1 MQTNRPD
8 HILRVLTQAGYAAFY
23 VGGCVRD
30 TLLGRDIHDWDI
42 ATSAHPEQTM
52 ALFDRCIPTGIRHG
66 TVTVMWEDAAF
77 EVTTFRHDG
86 TYLDGRRPEQ
96 VEFVDSLREDLVR
109 RDFTVNAMA
118 MDTDGNIFDFANGRH
133 DLKNRIL
140 RCVGEPS
147 VRFSEDALRM
157 LRAYRFSAQLDF
169 EIEPETERAIFACA
183 EKAQF
188 LSAERVRD
196 EVEKTLSSPKPRT
209 LEKMMK
215 AGLLRGVGLAESTDL
230 SWLERLPAGDARWAA
245 LKILLPQFDPRKL
258 RLPNKLISL
267 IETAAYQPQADR
279 LFLKRHIA
287 THGWESARITATL
300 CGCESLLAEIEDSGD
315 CVRLRELA
323 VNGSDLPQFLGKELG
338 DVLHALLEH
347 VLKHPEDN
355 EREKLLEMAGN
366 IMK

>member
-1 MQTNRPD
+1 MQTKRPD
-8 HILRVLTQAGYAAFY
+8 HILQVLRDAGYAAFY

-30 TLLGRDIHDWDI
+30 TLLGREIHDWDV
-42 ATSAHPEQTM
+42 ATSARPEETM

-66 TVTVMWEDAAF
+66 TVTVLWENDAY

-86 TYLDGRRPEQ
+86 VYLDGRRPEQ

-118 MDTDGNIFDFANGRH
+118 MDLEGNIFDFAGGRE
-133 DLKNRIL
+133 DLQNRIL

-147 VRFSEDALRM
+147 MRFLEDALRM

-183 EKAQF
+183 GKAEF

-196 EVEKTLSSPKPRT
+196 EVEKTLLSPNPRT
-209 LEKMMK
+209 LEKMIK
-215 AGLLRGVGLAESTDL
+215 AGLLRGSGMEDAANL
-230 SWLERLPAGDARWAA
+230 SWLERLPASDARWAA
-245 LKILLPQFDPRKL
+245 LKILLPQFDPRRL

-267 IETAAYQPQADR
+267 IETAAYQPKADK

-287 THGWESARITATL
+287 AHGWESARVTATL

-315 CVRLRELA
+315 CMSLRELA
-323 VNGSDLPQFLGKELG
+323 VNGSDLPQFSGRELG

-347 VLKHPEDN
+347 VLEHPEDN
-355 EREKLLEMAGN
+355 AREKLLEMAGN
-366 IMK
+366 MEK